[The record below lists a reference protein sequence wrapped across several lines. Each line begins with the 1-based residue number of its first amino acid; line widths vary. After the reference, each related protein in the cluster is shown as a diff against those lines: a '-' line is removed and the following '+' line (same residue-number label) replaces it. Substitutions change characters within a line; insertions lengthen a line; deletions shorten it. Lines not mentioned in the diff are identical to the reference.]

1 MITTHHYANTSDII
15 AGYDIKGKIL
25 SLAFNCSSK
34 DKGVKESGGD
44 VLLCA
49 NNKHVKLMNLPLI
62 PLPEV
67 NFTTLFPWRMVVY
80 YINAIK
86 GLPHYY
92 PQQFID
98 RIGTENI
105 NLVENSIIDNKY
117 YSCTSGVDS
126 LFDAV
131 ASLIGV
137 CDVNTYPGEAIYML
151 EHIAS
156 KNENARYPVNRYNP
170 FDIKL
175 LFSFL
180 ISDIDKGIDKSVIS
194 AKFHNTFA
202 YMLQL
207 AIDIVRRD
215 IQIDNI
221 LLCGAIFQNKIL
233 MNLLFIYLREY
244 NINLYYPSPFSI
256 DNISFSP
263 NKLFE
268 NK

>member
-1 MITTHHYANTSDII
+1 MITIHHYANTSDVIT
-15 AGYDIKGKIL
+15 GYDIKGKIL
-25 SLAFNCSSK
+25 SLDFNRNNK
-34 DKGVKESGGD
+34 EKGVYGSGGD

-62 PLPEV
+62 PLSEV
-67 NFTTLFPWRMVVY
+67 NFTALFPWRMVVY

-86 GLPHYY
+86 GLPRYY
-92 PQQFID
+92 PQSFID
-98 RIGTENI
+98 RIGTANI
-105 NLVENSIIDNKY
+105 NSVENSIVDNKY
-117 YSCTSGVDS
+117 YSCTRGVES

-131 ASLIGV
+131 ASIIGV

-156 KNENARYPVNRYNP
+156 KDEKTRYPVNRYNP

-180 ISDIDKGIDKSVIS
+180 ISDVDKGIDKSVIS

-215 IQIDNI
+215 IQIDNV
-221 LLCGAIFQNKIL
+221 LFCGAIFQNKIL
-233 MNLLFIYLREY
+233 MSLLIIYMREY

-256 DNISFSP
+256 DNMNFSH
-263 NKLFE
+263 NKLYE
-268 NK
+268 DK

>member
-1 MITTHHYANTSDII
+1 MITIHHYANTSDVI
-15 AGYDIKGKIL
+15 ADYDIKGKIL
-25 SLAFNCSSK
+25 SLAFNSSK
-34 DKGVKESGGD
+34 DKGVNESGGE

-62 PLPEV
+62 PLPEE

-92 PQQFID
+92 PQSFIE
-98 RIGTENI
+98 RVGTENI
-105 NLVENSIIDNKY
+105 NLVENSIVDNKY
-117 YSCTSGVDS
+117 YCYTRGVDS

-137 CDVNTYPGEAIYML
+137 CDVSTYPGEAAYML

-156 KNENARYPVNRYNP
+156 KDEKTRYPVNRYNP

-180 ISDIDKGIDKSVIS
+180 ISDIDKGVDRSVIS

-215 IQIDNI
+215 IQIDNV

-233 MNLLFIYLREY
+233 MSLLIIYLREY

-268 NK
+268 DK